1 MNIEISSEDSAYL
14 YDIIDKIIDQ
24 CGPRMPC
31 SEREEKAAKIIRNEL
46 EKVCD
51 ETKIETFTCAPRAFL
66 GFIKINVV
74 MVFISFLLF
83 LFQPKGYGYL
93 IELVFSFLIFLLN
106 GIAFIII
113 WNEFF
118 NYREFIDPIFKK
130 RQSQNVI
137 GKIRG
142 NGEIRKILIF
152 SGHHDSALQFN
163 LLRYLKIGYPIVI
176 FLGLGIMITWLIVSL
191 LYFIFTIFTIELYHI
206 LLTIA
211 YWLLIIG
218 IIPLIALFN
227 FVTPG
232 KTANKVPGAVDNL
245 SAVSIVLG
253 IGRHLKKH
261 NNLIPKNTEIRLI
274 SFGCEEAGLRG
285 AYRYVEAHEENLKKL
300 DAENVN
306 MDGIMSKNKIKFVE
320 YEPTT
325 RTKHSEEVVEK
336 LIKAAESV
344 NINAQAF
351 GSSVKEKLIGQI
363 SGGTDAAAFSKANI
377 KASTISAMELEELMK
392 FYHQPTDT
400 LDMIER
406 GSLEQVLKICLG
418 YINSESLNSK

>member
-1 MNIEISSEDSAYL
+1 MNIEISSEDSVYL
-14 YDIIDKIIDQ
+14 YEIIDKIIDE

-31 SEREEKAAKIIRNEL
+31 SETEETAAKIIRNEL
-46 EKVCD
+46 EKACD
-51 ETKIETFTCAPRAFL
+51 ETDIEVFTCSPRAFL

-74 MVFISFLLF
+74 MVFVSFLLF
-83 LFQPKGYGYL
+83 FFQPKGYGYL
-93 IELVFSFLIFLLN
+93 IDIVFSFLIFLLN
-106 GIAFIII
+106 GVAFIII

-142 NGEIRKILIF
+142 NGEIKKILIF

-163 LLRYLKIGYPIVI
+163 LLRYLKIGYPIII
-176 FLGLGIMITWLIVSL
+176 FLGLGIMIIWLISSL
-191 LYFIFTIFTIELYHI
+191 FYFIFTIFTIEIYQI
-206 LLTIA
+206 LFTIGF
-211 YWLLIIG
+211 WLFIIG
-218 IIPLIALFN
+218 IIPLIGLFN
-227 FVTPG
+227 FVTSG
-232 KTANKVPGAVDNL
+232 KKANKVPGAVDNL
-245 SAVSIVLG
+245 SAVSIVIG
-253 IGRHLKKH
+253 ISRYLHK
-261 NNLIPKNTEIRLI
+261 NRDLIPNNTEIRLI

-285 AYRYVEAHEENLKKL
+285 AYRYVEAHENNLKKL

-306 MDGIMSKNKIKFVE
+306 MDGIMSKHMIKFVE

-325 RTKHSEEVVEK
+325 RTKHSTEVVNK
-336 LIKAAESV
+336 LVKAAENVS
-344 NINAQAF
+344 IAAKAF
-351 GSSVKEKLIGQI
+351 GSSSKEKLIGQI

-377 KASTISAMELEELMK
+377 KASTISAMELKELPN

-400 LDMIER
+400 LDKIEK

-418 YINSESLNSK
+418 YIKNES